1 MIPHRREEYTV
12 SKSGF
17 LLPLRSSC
25 YDRSSTQNHFTANTS
40 SCPSLLRACTLR
52 PVSRAPVNDLFL
64 PLRPVNPM

>member
-40 SCPSLLRACTLR
+40 RPSLLLACTLR

-64 PLRPVNPM
+64 PLRPVNPI